1 MQKEIEQL
9 IDEKKTNEIDAKIRS
24 YDLCTQ
30 EVDVVMRRRAGLY
43 GLSVITVALY
53 QKKSKFYLKQLIN
66 PVLKCFRD
74 KEAKVVQAAC
84 DALFNILK
92 IVKEVIL
99 EESEKFLEIY
109 SDVLNMI
116 S

>member
-1 MQKEIEQL
+1 M
-9 IDEKKTNEIDAKIRS
+9 
-24 YDLCTQ
+24 
-30 EVDVVMRRRAGLY
+30 
-43 GLSVITVALY
+43 
-53 QKKSKFYLKQLIN
+53 
-66 PVLKCFRD
+66 LKCFKD

-84 DALFNILK
+84 DSLFNILK

-99 EESEKFLEIY
+99 EDTEKFLEIF